1 MAFHKC
7 LLITHTASHQNSLCL
22 CCKQVISMRWKVMPG
37 ERRPRGVDILC
48 WKLNPSPVESISHG
62 KSQSS
67 TLVWCHSCL
76 KMHTQLPYSTVSWIL
91 SRKLWNI
98 CIQIRLLCWRWT
110 SRSPPVSF
118 SNNTQLCD
126 NDWEWD
132 RGGGGGGIFMLR
144 WPGGWLNGSS
154 GWQCNHNCWNS
165 VAKSFVKVS
174 YLSRTRHAHQVT
186 DAALHILQQ
195 TAFLSYV
202 EFEPDHAV
210 SSEQWLHRWRLNN
223 RLLFLTSSSVSFGV
237 CIEFV
242 VVTAIREMSRRFAL
256 DHVNYEMSNYPKL
269 WKMQLLQSNLLC
281 IALCVRRENCH
292 RD

>member
-1 MAFHKC
+1 
-7 LLITHTASHQNSLCL
+7 
-22 CCKQVISMRWKVMPG
+22 MRWKVMTG
-37 ERRPRGVDILC
+37 ERRPRGVYTLC

-118 SNNTQLCD
+118 SNNTQLSD
-126 NDWEWD
+126 NDWGWV
-132 RGGGGGGIFMLR
+132 FMLR
-144 WPGGWLNGSS
+144 WPGGWLNCS

-165 VAKSFVKVS
+165 VAKSFVKAS
-174 YLSRTRHAHQVT
+174 YLARTRHAHQVT

-202 EFEPDHAV
+202 EFEPYHAV

-223 RLLFLTSSSVSFGV
+223 RLLFLKSSSVSFGV

-256 DHVNYEMSNYPKL
+256 DHVNYEMSNFQLALRFLPWSISCVENKIEENACRLLSTTYPKL

-281 IALCVRRENCH
+281 VRRENCH